1 MNDYTY
7 YIILL
12 VAIIAAVLVIK
23 NVTRCLI
30 RVITTIVFLAILV
43 WCLKSIGLF

>member
-12 VAIIAAVLVIK
+12 VAIVAAVLVIK
-23 NVTRCLI
+23 NVTRCLFRI
-30 RVITTIVFLAILV
+30 ITTVVFLIILV
-43 WCLKSIGLF
+43 WCLRSIGLF